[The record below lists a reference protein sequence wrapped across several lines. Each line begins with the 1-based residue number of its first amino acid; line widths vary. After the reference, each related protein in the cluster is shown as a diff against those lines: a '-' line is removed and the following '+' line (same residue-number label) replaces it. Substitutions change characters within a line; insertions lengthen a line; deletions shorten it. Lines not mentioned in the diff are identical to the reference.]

1 MLDGVLDRMRRAYHD
16 VVYDARIDREAAS
29 VAARRHT
36 AAQRVRLE
44 VLYLPYTACLGLR
57 GSCEARQRPGGDVE
71 RACEG
76 HACKIAC

>member
-1 MLDGVLDRMRRAYHD
+1 MWQGAVYDGRCFGSCENAYRD

-57 GSCEARQRPGGDVE
+57 GSCEACRRTARRG
-71 RACEG
+71 
-76 HACKIAC
+76 